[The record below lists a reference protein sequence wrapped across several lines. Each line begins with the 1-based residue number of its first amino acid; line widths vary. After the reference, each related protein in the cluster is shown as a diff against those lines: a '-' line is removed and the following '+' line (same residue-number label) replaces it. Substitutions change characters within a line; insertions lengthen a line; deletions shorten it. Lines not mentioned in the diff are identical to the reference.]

1 MKIRAIHEDTPG
13 ITLKRHNHK
22 KTYHVSAQ
30 DFDEFDQKYISDGIG
45 FHFATNLEQIRDIAS
60 EIINRHYGDPN
71 YNSPILYTVKLN
83 ISNPLRARDAM
94 YWDENEIRT
103 KDKRVNKAIH
113 GEETSSDIPKIIERY
128 GYDSIKYNNEYE
140 GSGTAYIVWD
150 VNRIQIL
157 DKQRITITDEGEI
170 ELV

>member
-1 MKIRAIHEDTPG
+1 
-13 ITLKRHNHK
+13 
-22 KTYHVSAQ
+22 
-30 DFDEFDQKYISDGIG
+30 
-45 FHFATNLEQIRDIAS
+45 
-60 EIINRHYGDPN
+60 
-71 YNSPILYTVKLN
+71 
-83 ISNPLRARDAM
+83 M